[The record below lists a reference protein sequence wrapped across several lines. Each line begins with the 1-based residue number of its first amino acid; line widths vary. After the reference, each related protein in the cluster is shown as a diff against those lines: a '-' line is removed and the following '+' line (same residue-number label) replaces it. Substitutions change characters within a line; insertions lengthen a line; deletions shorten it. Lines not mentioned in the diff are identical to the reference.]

1 MKKHRKR
8 EEKKNGIWLERKR
21 KTRRGKEKSQ
31 TNQKRDAPDM
41 NKNDKT
47 KEVKGEEEVKRKK

>member
-8 EEKKNGIWLERKR
+8 EEKKRDMAGKKTENQARERKI
-21 KTRRGKEKSQ
+21 